1 MAPRL
6 HHAPLGEHDHAI
18 GDLGGAQPVGHQ
30 EHRPPGDEPPE
41 TGGDLLLL
49 RGVHRGEGVVEDEDR
64 RRGHERPG
72 ERHALALPA
81 RQREPALAHHRRVA
95 RGEPLDLL
103 RDAGRRRRRAH
114 ARLVD
119 LLPSEGDVVLEGT
132 REEETLLGD
141 VAEPGA
147 EVRERQLRHVALA
160 DEDGARR
167 RLPEPREQQAERGLA
182 GPGRSDD
189 RDRLAGGDLEA
200 DGAQGGRPALEG
212 EREVR
217 EPDRERAPVLSR
229 RARGRRDGIH
239 LGPADD
245 LVDALEGREAAAHDR
260 QRPAERDR
268 GPREVREVAVERD
281 ERAEAQAAV
290 HDCLTAGPE
299 EDQRAHA
306 GDQPHQRRERRL
318 RPRQREAPAQVLP
331 VRAGEVR
338 GRPRLE
344 RVGPNHRHPGD
355 VLLHARREDAELL
368 LRRLGAL
375 VDDGVEALREQDEAG
390 VRGQRPEGEPRV
402 RGEHGS
408 ERAGEREDRPDEAHR
423 AEAHE
428 RAHRGDVARRARHQL
443 ARGVLRVEPRRE
455 GLKAR
460 VEVVAQ
466 VVLEPLGAADDR
478 EARAEPRD
486 PVRRRQEHD
495 DAHVRAEPGRR
506 RVGPQGVDR
515 ALHREGDRQRG
526 ERRGSE
532 AEDAERVAAP
542 VPQEASP
549 ERAARSRQR
558 PPAACGASA
567 A

>member
-1 MAPRL
+1 MCSSMAILRRYGWASSAAAISGKRSVEPAMSARWGRAACQSRATSPRSKALPNFSSGSRSRERSGTRDLLLQLLDAPEPRIEPARVEELRVAPRL

-81 RQREPALAHHRRVA
+81 RQREPALAHHGRVA

-114 ARLVD
+114 AWLVD

-182 GPGRSDD
+182 GPGRSDE
-189 RDRLAGGDLEA
+189 RDRLAGGDLET

-229 RARGRRDGIH
+229 RARGRRDG
-239 LGPADD
+239 
-245 LVDALEGREAAAHDR
+245 
-260 QRPAERDR
+260 
-268 GPREVREVAVERD
+268 
-281 ERAEAQAAV
+281 
-290 HDCLTAGPE
+290 
-299 EDQRAHA
+299 
-306 GDQPHQRRERRL
+306 
-318 RPRQREAPAQVLP
+318 
-331 VRAGEVR
+331 
-338 GRPRLE
+338 
-344 RVGPNHRHPGD
+344 
-355 VLLHARREDAELL
+355 
-368 LRRLGAL
+368 
-375 VDDGVEALREQDEAG
+375 
-390 VRGQRPEGEPRV
+390 
-402 RGEHGS
+402 
-408 ERAGEREDRPDEAHR
+408 
-423 AEAHE
+423 
-428 RAHRGDVARRARHQL
+428 
-443 ARGVLRVEPRRE
+443 
-455 GLKAR
+455 
-460 VEVVAQ
+460 
-466 VVLEPLGAADDR
+466 
-478 EARAEPRD
+478 
-486 PVRRRQEHD
+486 
-495 DAHVRAEPGRR
+495 
-506 RVGPQGVDR
+506 
-515 ALHREGDRQRG
+515 
-526 ERRGSE
+526 
-532 AEDAERVAAP
+532 
-542 VPQEASP
+542 
-549 ERAARSRQR
+549 
-558 PPAACGASA
+558 
-567 A
+567 